1 MPFLG
6 IGLHILLAL
15 FCAVHAVR
23 SGQPLYWL
31 LILFM
36 FPLLGSVVYFIAIYL
51 PDSRNL
57 QRGAQRAVSV
67 ATKVIDPM
75 REVRLARELLD
86 ATPTAQNQMRLASA
100 LLAAGQAQEAAE
112 VYAACLQGPFAS
124 DLEVRFGAAQAYT
137 DCQQPSQALSHLD
150 FIRQTNPSFR
160 QDQISLL
167 RARALAGTNQHALAK
182 AEYESAIQ
190 RFGSFEAYA
199 EYCIWALG
207 QGASEAATVQSL
219 DLEMTRI
226 TKQWTRATREM
237 NETVLKRLAAARS

>member
-15 FCAVHAVR
+15 LCAIHAVR

-36 FPLLGSVVYFIAIYL
+36 FPLLGSVVYFVAIYL
-51 PDSRNL
+51 PGARNL
-57 QRGAQRAVSV
+57 QRGAQQAVSV
-67 ATKVIDPM
+67 AAKVIDPM
-75 REVRLARELLD
+75 REVRVARELLE
-86 ATPTAQNQMRLASA
+86 ATPTAQNQMRLAST

-112 VYAACLQGPFAS
+112 VYASCLKGPFAS
-124 DLEVRFGAAQAYT
+124 DLEVRFGAARAYT
-137 DCQQPSQALSHLD
+137 ECQQPSQALSHLE

-167 RARALAGTNQHALAK
+167 RARALAGTDQHAQAK
-182 AEYESAIQ
+182 AEFESALH

-199 EYCIWALG
+199 EYCIWALR

-219 DLEMTRI
+219 DAEMMRI

-237 NETVLKRLAAARS
+237 NEAVLKRLAAART